1 MTNFW
6 SRFINH
12 LYLFVGYSIGGNREE
27 QAMKQPCFANFINCQ
42 FYKNQQNG
50 ITATSLAVVNL
61 YGEATSVYQNG
72 HCGMYVSS
80 KRSVFF
86 LFIFL
91 FIFFFCF
98 FYFALLGAAFFWWR
112 LLSLTFWFFFN
123 TSLSPLSKI
132 VKHSSLYPLFKTCT
146 SLGMLKIMPQSTFVF
161 LRWIRY

>member
-1 MTNFW
+1 MLFTDSLRVTLW
-6 SRFINH
+6 RNH
-12 LYLFVGYSIGGNREE
+12 LYPFVGYSIGGNREE

-86 LFIFL
+86 FFL
-91 FIFFFCF
+91 FSLHFFSSVFSTF
-98 FYFALLGAAFFWWR
+98 FSTLRFLALLFF
-112 LLSLTFWFFFN
+112 
-123 TSLSPLSKI
+123 
-132 VKHSSLYPLFKTCT
+132 
-146 SLGMLKIMPQSTFVF
+146 
-161 LRWIRY
+161 